1 MKQIILVTIFFTAC
15 SVKLMAQESQKPQ
28 PSVKV
33 TFKTPQKI
41 SPIIKHLKEMS
52 LDDSTTEKVIRELN
66 VRGYQQIKE
75 VISDEQFLALDS
87 SQRWVYVRKTEVLE
101 IIQKIQK

>member
-1 MKQIILVTIFFTAC
+1 MKQIILVTIFFMAY

-52 LDDSTTEKVIRELN
+52 LDDSTIEKVIRELN
-66 VRGYQQIKE
+66 ARGYTQIKD
-75 VISDEQFLALDS
+75 VISDEQFQALDA
-87 SQRWVYVRKTEVLE
+87 SQKWAYVRRTEVLE

>member
-15 SVKLMAQESQKPQ
+15 SVKLMAQESQIPQ

-33 TFKTPQKI
+33 TFKTSQKI

-52 LDDSTTEKVIRELN
+52 LDDTTIEEVIRELN

-75 VISDEQFLALDS
+75 VISDEQFQALDD
-87 SQRWVYVRKTEVLE
+87 SQRRAYVRKIEVLE

>member
-1 MKQIILVTIFFTAC
+1 MKQIILVAIFFTAY
-15 SVKLMAQESQKPQ
+15 SVKLMAQESQKSQ

-41 SPIIKHLKEMS
+41 SPIIKHLQEMS
-52 LDDSTTEKVIRELN
+52 LDDSTIEKVIRELN
-66 VRGYQQIKE
+66 VRGYQQIEE
-75 VISDEQFLALDS
+75 VISDEQFQALTD
-87 SQRWVYVRKTEVLE
+87 SQRRVYVRRTEVLE